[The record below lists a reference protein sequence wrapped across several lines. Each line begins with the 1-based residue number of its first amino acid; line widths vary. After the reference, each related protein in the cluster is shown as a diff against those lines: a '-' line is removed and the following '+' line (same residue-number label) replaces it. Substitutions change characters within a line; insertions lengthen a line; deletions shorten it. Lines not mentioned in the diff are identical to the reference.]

1 MNTITKCMKTIEIT
15 PEEFYLTV
23 PKVLVPKKALK
34 GDIYFYFIPEIKT
47 YFIFNESKNKHYLFK

>member
-1 MNTITKCMKTIEIT
+1 MKTIEVT